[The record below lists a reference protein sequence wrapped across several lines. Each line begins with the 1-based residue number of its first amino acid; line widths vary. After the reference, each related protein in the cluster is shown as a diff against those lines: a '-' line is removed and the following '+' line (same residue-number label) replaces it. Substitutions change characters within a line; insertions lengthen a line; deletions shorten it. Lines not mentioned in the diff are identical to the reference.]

1 MRFKTAS
8 FASVRWTPPAL
19 SSERSTSGLH
29 LSAWMPCWKN
39 PLELTTARRRR
50 AADCHLTLGEETWL
64 AASKCWSRP
73 SVACLRPVG
82 KLLTGMPSY
91 RMQRLKFVVECWP
104 PGQVGCSPCPSRNFC
119 FLSKEHDC
127 LRISAPRCDHQT
139 SIKVD
144 CSGGRK
150 AFCCHVKQR
159 FIHIFRFRCNQHCPN
174 PLVMHILL
182 TGTHEHRNTLTG
194 SIP

>member
-8 FASVRWTPPAL
+8 FASVRWTPQAL
-19 SSERSTSGLH
+19 SSEHSTSGLH
-29 LSAWMPCWKN
+29 PSAWMPGWKN

-50 AADCHLTLGEETWL
+50 ELLIVTLRLERRPGWPPR
-64 AASKCWSRP
+64 SVGGRP

-159 FIHIFRFRCNQHCPN
+159 FIHIFRFRVQS
-174 PLVMHILL
+174 
-182 TGTHEHRNTLTG
+182 TLPQSSRDAHPSDWHT
-194 SIP
+194 